1 MGCDIHLYVEAKVK
15 GEWKFVY
22 GPHPYMRL
30 ELDFNKVAK
39 EYKMSAEE
47 VDNKFKS
54 LRPTFEPTDA
64 AVIYEGKKFLIYGED
79 DWLYPY
85 RDYTLFG
92 FLAGVRDITLDC
104 IMGDDYENLRGFPK
118 DASEELKEIYGFGE
132 MFDIDGC
139 WHSGNWL
146 TYKELL
152 EFDLNKTANVA
163 VEKYIKIKD
172 YAKCRNNPDR
182 VYDPNVGKVYKEGVE
197 PTGTIVNIEQA
208 NEIIDTCHANKCA
221 LTSQQGNDIYAKV
234 YVKVYLGKLSYRY
247 YLQGFYNR
255 LKILDGFAE
264 PENIRLVY
272 WFDN

>member
-30 ELDFNKVAK
+30 ELDFSRVAK

-47 VDNKFKS
+47 VANQVKS

-64 AVIYEGKKFLIYGED
+64 AVIYEGKKLPIYDED

-92 FLAGVRDITLDC
+92 FLAGLRDDTLDC
-104 IMGDDYENLRGFPK
+104 IMGDNYDENLRGFPK
-118 DASEELKEIYGFGE
+118 DASEELKEIYGFEE
-132 MFDIDGC
+132 MFDGYGC

-163 VEKYIKIKD
+163 AEKYIRIKD
-172 YAKCRNNPDR
+172 YTNCRNNPDQ
-182 VYDPNVGKVYKEGVE
+182 VYDPNDGMVYPEGTNLV
-197 PTGTIVNIEQA
+197 GTIINVEQA
-208 NEIIDTCHANKCA
+208 NEIIDTCHKNKTVPA
-221 LTSQQGNDIYAKV
+221 TSQWSKDM
-234 YVKVYLGKLSYRY
+234 YVKVYLGKIAYKY
-247 YLQGFYNR
+247 YLKDFYGR